1 MRGCAKISHPTSARR
16 KVRWNPPAEVRV
28 KLYYVPNTRSNRPR
42 WMLEELEVP
51 YEIVR
56 LDPKQGDNK
65 TPGYLAI
72 NPSGKVPSLVDGE
85 VTMFESAAIVAYLGD
100 KFADKKLAPPVGSKD
115 RAAYYQWLFFGMTTL
130 EQPLSPYTS
139 HTVSLPPEKRVAHV
153 AEEAKE
159 GAERALAALERSLG
173 DRDWLLGRFT
183 GADIIVGGSVLWAS
197 SLKLLEG
204 HSTLASYARRI
215 KERPAFQRS
224 RQD

>member
-1 MRGCAKISHPTSARR
+1 
-16 KVRWNPPAEVRV
+16 
-28 KLYYVPNTRSNRPR
+28 
-42 WMLEELEVP
+42 MLEELEVP
-51 YEIVR
+51 YELMR
-56 LDPKQGDNK
+56 LDPKQGENK

-72 NPSGKVPSLVDGE
+72 NPTGKVPSLVDGE

-100 KFADKKLAPPVGSKD
+100 KFADKKLAPPVGSND

-130 EQPLSPYTS
+130 EQPLSLYTS
-139 HTVSLPPEKRVAHV
+139 HTVSLSPEKRVAHV
-153 AEEAKE
+153 AAEAKE
-159 GAERALAALERSLG
+159 EADRALGALESSLG

-204 HSTLASYARRI
+204 HPTLASYARRI
-215 KERPAFQRS
+215 KERPAFRRS